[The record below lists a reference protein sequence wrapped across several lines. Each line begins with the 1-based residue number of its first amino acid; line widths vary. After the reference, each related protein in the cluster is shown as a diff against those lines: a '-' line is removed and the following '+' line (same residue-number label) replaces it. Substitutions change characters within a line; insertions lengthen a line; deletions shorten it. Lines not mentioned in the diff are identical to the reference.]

1 MPIHLTPF
9 GGDPLWGGNTWSVPN
24 EDELASWIGKV
35 AVGQAHHIATILHA
49 ATPSAPL
56 PTNAEAKADAI
67 ALLTQVGVDPSH
79 RDGWM
84 FQVMSW
90 LAAHKNTRGA
100 LIALPHLI
108 HAEKGLDGL
117 EILLDASHAVVAT
130 IIFEDKA
137 TKNPRKTIREE
148 VWPEFQK
155 FEAGLGVNR
164 MTQQA
169 TGILTAAQ
177 HPAPSEAA
185 AKILWKTSRRY
196 RVSITADMSTST
208 SRKSLFKGYEEMV
221 SGGIERRKAEVFVV
235 NDLRTWMAKL
245 ASKSIASIDAM
256 KELEVL

>member
-9 GGDPLWGGNTWSVPN
+9 VHDPLWGGNTWSVPN
-24 EDELASWIGKV
+24 DDELASWIAWV

-49 ATPSAPL
+49 AMPSGPL
-56 PTNAEAKADAI
+56 PTNADAKADAI
-67 ALLTQVGVDPSH
+67 ALLTQAGADPSH

-90 LAAHKNTRGA
+90 LAAHRNTPGA

-130 IIFEDKA
+130 VIFEDKA
-137 TKNPRKTIREE
+137 TKNSRKTIRED

-155 FEAGLGVNR
+155 FETGLGVNR

-169 TGILTAAQ
+169 TGILAAAQ

-185 AKILWKTSRRY
+185 SKIVWKTSRRY
-196 RVSITADMSTST
+196 RVSITAENSTLD
-208 SRKSLFKGYEEMV
+208 SRKSLFKDYETTV
-221 SGGIERRKAEVFVV
+221 PGVIERRRAEVFVV
-235 NDLRTWMAKL
+235 GDLRTWMAKL
-245 ASKSIASIDAM
+245 ATNSIAQVNAM
-256 KELEVL
+256 NH